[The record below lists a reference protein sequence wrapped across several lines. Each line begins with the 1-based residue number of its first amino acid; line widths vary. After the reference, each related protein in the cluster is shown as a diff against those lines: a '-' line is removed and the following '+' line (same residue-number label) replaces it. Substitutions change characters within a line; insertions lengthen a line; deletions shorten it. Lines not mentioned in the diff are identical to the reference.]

1 MYIYSERKRN
11 TITVFEKIQ
20 KLRVY
25 ITQYNRKAFVKYFHI
40 FIEKIL

>member
-11 TITVFEKIQ
+11 TITVFEKK